1 MEIKYI
7 SAVLVVNPS
16 IICKDGGLDKFYEI
30 RKGYI
35 PGSIKK
41 IKVDE
46 DPFVNDIKRINEK
59 TSEISLFI
67 SDIRCAACIWLI
79 EIV

>member
-1 MEIKYI
+1 
-7 SAVLVVNPS
+7 LS
-16 IICKDGGLDKFYEI
+16 IRLSFVKDGGLDKFYEI

-46 DPFVNDIKRINEK
+46 DLFVNDIKRINEK
-59 TSEISLFI
+59 PMKFPYLSPI
-67 SDIRCAACIWLI
+67 
-79 EIV
+79 